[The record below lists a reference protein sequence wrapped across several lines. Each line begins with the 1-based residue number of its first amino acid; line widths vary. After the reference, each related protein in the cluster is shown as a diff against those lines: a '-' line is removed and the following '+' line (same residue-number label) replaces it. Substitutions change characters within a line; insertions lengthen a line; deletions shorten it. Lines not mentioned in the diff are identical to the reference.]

1 MNEITLM
8 SFGYLYGQPPEA
20 GTVLDARGLPN
31 PYWVETLRHRNGL
44 DPEVRDYVF
53 STPEAKAYLET
64 ALALFRQRIAFH
76 VAYDSPLKQPLVLA
90 VGCSGG
96 KHRSVSMAYRLA
108 EALRSEGY
116 PIRVIHRDL
125 KKRLEHSAGAVV
137 FTREEGEPRFVIVR
151 HPDGHHGFPKGHM
164 EPGETERETALREI
178 REETGLAPVLFGTF
192 RAADV
197 YPLPQKPDVWKQVIY
212 CLAESGK
219 RPLSV
224 PTEELSGAE
233 WMTFR
238 EAMAVLEHESS
249 RRILREANDFLEEL

>member
-53 STPEAKAYLET
+53 STPEARAYLET

-76 VAYDSPLKQPLVLA
+76 NAYNSPLKQPLVLA

-96 KHRSVSMAYRLA
+96 KHRSVSMTFRLA
-108 EALRSEGY
+108 EALRSEGL
-116 PIRVIHRDL
+116 PIRVVHRDL
-125 KKRLEHSAGAVV
+125 QKHLEHCAGAVV
-137 FTREEGEPRFVIVR
+137 FTREAGEFRYVIVR
-151 HPDGHHGFPKGHM
+151 SRDGHHGFPKGHM
-164 EPGETERETALREI
+164 EPGETESETALREI
-178 REETGLAPVLFGTF
+178 REETGLTPALFGTF

-212 CLAESGK
+212 CLAESEK
-219 RPLSV
+219 RPLCV
-224 PTEELSGAE
+224 PTEELSGAA
-233 WMTFR
+233 WMTFG
-238 EAMAVLEHESS
+238 EAMAVLEHDSS
-249 RRILREANDFLEEL
+249 RRVLREANDFLEEL

>member
-8 SFGYLYGQPPEA
+8 SFGFLYGQPKEA
-20 GTVLDARGLPN
+20 STLLDARGLPN

-44 DPEVRDYVF
+44 DPEVRDHVF

-64 ALALFRQRIAFH
+64 ALALLRQRIAFH
-76 VAYDSPLKQPLVLA
+76 VAYASPLKQPLVLA

-151 HPDGHHGFPKGHM
+151 HPDGHHGFPKCHM

-178 REETGLAPVLFGTF
+178 REETDLTPALLSGF
-192 RAADV
+192 RTADV
-197 YPLPQKPDVWKQVIY
+197 YKLPNEANTWKQVVY
-212 CLAESGK
+212 FLAEYRGQPI
-219 RPLSV
+219 RPRE
-224 PTEELSGAE
+224 TELSGAALL
-233 WMTFR
+233 TFG
-238 EAMAVLEHESS
+238 EAMSTLEHESS
-249 RRILREANDFLEEL
+249 RRVLQEAADFLEVI